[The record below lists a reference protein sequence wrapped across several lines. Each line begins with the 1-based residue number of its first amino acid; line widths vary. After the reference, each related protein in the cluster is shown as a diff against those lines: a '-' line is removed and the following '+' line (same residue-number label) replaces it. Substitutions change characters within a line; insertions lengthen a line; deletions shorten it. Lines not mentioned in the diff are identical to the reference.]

1 MQATSPEKREQI
13 IDAKLR
19 GEKTEAIILWV
30 KVSKSTIDKV
40 WRRYR
45 ETGSGLATPYP
56 GRRSKITPDLEAKIR
71 IEIDENNDITLS
83 ELIDKLSLPIGVSRL
98 SQVLISW
105 GYSFKK
111 RRSTRLRSSGKTLK
125 RNGKTG
131 GEGSRA

>member
-1 MQATSPEKREQI
+1 MQPTSPEKREQI
-13 IDAKLR
+13 IEAKLR
-19 GEKTEAIILWV
+19 GEKTETIILWV

-45 ETGSGLATPYP
+45 ETGSGVATPYT
-56 GRRSKITPDLEAKIR
+56 GRRSKITPELETQIR
-71 IEIDENNDITLS
+71 SEVDANNDITLA

-111 RRSTRLRSSGKTLK
+111 RRSIRQHNREKMCKKGVMSGENSN
-125 RNGKTG
+125 RV
-131 GEGSRA
+131 